1 MQSRIAEFRA
11 LETEIL
17 AISSDQPEQGTEIAE
32 AYGIE
37 FGLLADPE
45 LQVIDAFGLRHENG
59 GIAGD
64 VARPA
69 TFILDREGRI
79 VWRDLTENWRVRP
92 RADQLLEALKGIP

>member
-1 MQSRIAEFRA
+1 LQSRIAEIRA
-11 LETEIL
+11 LDTEVV
-17 AISSDQPEQGTEIAE
+17 AISTDDPDQGREIAE

-45 LQVIDAFGLRHENG
+45 LRAIDAFGLRHVNG
-59 GIAGD
+59 GIGGD

-79 VWRDLTENWRVRP
+79 AWRDLTDNWRVRP
-92 RADQLLEALKGIP
+92 RPEELLAVLEGLP